1 MLSKLPFLHLP
12 GLPTT
17 THLDPDSSSTTLR
30 PQENILTSECTQCS
44 ASSSSRPPRREEIRE
59 AWDEIMRVWS
69 SDMAIKHIE
78 L

>member
-17 THLDPDSSSTTLR
+17 THLDPDSSSTAALR

-44 ASSSSRPPRREEIRE
+44 ASSSSQPPRREEIRQR
-59 AWDEIMRVWS
+59 WDGDNECLKR
-69 SDMAIKHIE
+69 
-78 L
+78 